1 MLPETVLNYLQQ
13 SAQQARTEL
22 PAYNASLFSAGVLDS
37 FALVDFVALLET
49 ECGIRVADAE
59 LRPENF
65 DTMAK
70 VETFITRAKEL
81 Q

>member
-37 FALVDFVALLET
+37 FALVDFVALLES

-70 VETFITRAKEL
+70 VEAFVTRAKEL

>member
-13 SAQQARTEL
+13 SAKQARTEL

-49 ECGIRVADAE
+49 ECGISVADAD

-65 DTMAK
+65 DSMAK
-70 VETFITRAKEL
+70 VETFIAHAKEL

>member
-1 MLPETVLNYLQQ
+1 MLPTTVMSYLQEAA
-13 SAQQARTEL
+13 SQARTAL
-22 PAYNASLFSAGVLDS
+22 PAREASLFSSGVLDS

-65 DTMAK
+65 DTLAK
-70 VETFITRAKEL
+70 VESFVARAKEL

>member
-1 MLPETVLNYLQQ
+1 MLPTAVTTYLQQ
-13 SAQQARTEL
+13 AAQQAHTTL
-22 PAYNASLFSAGVLDS
+22 PAHNASLFSSGVLDS
-37 FALVDFVALLET
+37 FALVDFVSLLET

-65 DTMAK
+65 DTLAK
-70 VETFITRAKEL
+70 IESFVARLKES

>member
-1 MLPETVLNYLQQ
+1 MLPFTVINYLKQ

-37 FALVDFVALLET
+37 FALVDFVALLES
-49 ECGIRVADAE
+49 ECGIQVADAD

-65 DTMAK
+65 DTLAK
-70 VETFITRAKEL
+70 VEAFITRA
-81 Q
+81 QTSH

>member
-13 SAQQARTEL
+13 SAKQARTEL

-49 ECGIRVADAE
+49 ECGIRVTDAE

-70 VETFITRAKEL
+70 VETFIARAKEL

>member
-1 MLPETVLNYLQQ
+1 MLPTTVMNYLHQ

-22 PAYNASLFSAGVLDS
+22 PPYHASLFSAGVLDS
-37 FALVDFVALLET
+37 FALVDFVALLES

-65 DTMAK
+65 DTLAK
-70 VETFITRAKEL
+70 IESFVGKAQTAH
-81 Q
+81 

>member
-1 MLPETVLNYLQQ
+1 MLPETVLHYLQQ

-49 ECGIRVADAE
+49 ECGIRVADAD

-70 VETFITRAKEL
+70 VETFIARAKEL

>member
-1 MLPETVLNYLQQ
+1 MLPNTVMNYLQQ

-65 DTMAK
+65 DTLAK
-70 VETFITRAKEL
+70 VETFVTRAKEL

>member
-1 MLPETVLNYLQQ
+1 MLPNTVINYLQQ

-22 PAYNASLFSAGVLDS
+22 PTYNASLFSAGVLDS

-49 ECGIRVADAE
+49 ECGIRVADAD

-65 DTMAK
+65 DTLAK
-70 VETFITRAKEL
+70 VETFVMRAKEL

>member
-1 MLPETVLNYLQQ
+1 MLPEIILNYLQQ
-13 SAQQARTEL
+13 SAKQARTEL

>member
-13 SAQQARTEL
+13 SAKQARAEL

-49 ECGIRVADAE
+49 ECGIRVADAD

-70 VETFITRAKEL
+70 VETFIARAKEL
-81 Q
+81 

>member
-1 MLPETVLNYLQQ
+1 MLPTTVTAYLQQ
-13 SAQQARTEL
+13 AAQQARTTL
-22 PAYNASLFSAGVLDS
+22 PAREASLFTAGILDS

-59 LRPENF
+59 LRPEIF
-65 DTMAK
+65 DTLAK
-70 VETFITRAKEL
+70 VESFVARAKES